1 MDIAPAAI
9 PAKPAVTIALVPACA
24 AATPIIKLA
33 VETKPSLTPRTA
45 ARNHP
50 ER

>member
-9 PAKPAVTIALVPACA
+9 PANPAVTIAFVLACA

-33 VETKPSLTPRTA
+33 VETSPSFTPKTA